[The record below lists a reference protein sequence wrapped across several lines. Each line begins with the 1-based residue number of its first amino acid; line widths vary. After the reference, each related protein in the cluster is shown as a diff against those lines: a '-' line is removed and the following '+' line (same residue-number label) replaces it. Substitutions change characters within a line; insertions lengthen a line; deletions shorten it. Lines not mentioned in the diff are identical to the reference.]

1 MHISDLCSVRSR
13 LWVQS
18 ADIQFLSPHALQ
30 LDVVH
35 RAGPTLVLAAL
46 ALRPF
51 LVLARRLKASKS
63 KQMSI
68 ANRINILQTT
78 VFISFQSEISC
89 AWPSS
94 PSSAAHVVE
103 DGWRHQRL
111 DTS

>member
-51 LVLARRLKASKS
+51 LVLAGRLKASKS
-63 KQMSI
+63 KLNFYCKPNQHPT
-68 ANRINILQTT
+68 NTD
-78 VFISFQSEISC
+78 FI
-89 AWPSS
+89 
-94 PSSAAHVVE
+94 
-103 DGWRHQRL
+103 
-111 DTS
+111 